1 MAEAI
6 DPAFN
11 SKWIHENVQ
20 VITERNP
27 IAASKANVPA
37 GKLMILSIVVFLLW
51 MTFEMADDDERR
63 RLVEI
68 FIGMT
73 TRV

>member
-1 MAEAI
+1 
-6 DPAFN
+6 
-11 SKWIHENVQ
+11 
-20 VITERNP
+20 
-27 IAASKANVPA
+27 
-37 GKLMILSIVVFLLW
+37 